1 MSQFRAPLLILFL
14 LAVAILFPANGRAAP
29 AQGASKVML
38 VLDASGSMWGQVE
51 GRAKIEIARDVIQ
64 TLVKDWDKSL
74 EVGLLAY
81 GHRSKGEC
89 NDIETL
95 QKVGPVNADGIM
107 KAVNALQPKGKT
119 PISDA
124 VRLAAEELKYT
135 EDHATVILVSD
146 GLETCEA
153 DPCAVAKSLK
163 QAGVNFTV
171 HVVGFDLKKEEQD
184 AIKCLAENTGGQ
196 FLPAQSA
203 GSLRQALQTTVVKV
217 KEEAVRVAQVEATT
231 PKKEPAAKPG
241 HHFIATLAEG
251 GPAIDSGLRWDIYE
265 AAANAD
271 GKRKQ
276 VSGTY
281 DASASFKLAAG
292 RYLAVAKRG
301 AATASQEFEVQSV
314 DESVRHTVV
323 LDAGVVVTNAYLVEG
338 QEPIKEGMRW
348 DIYSLAKDLEGKR
361 THITGTYDATG
372 QFTLNS
378 GQYFLVAKT
387 GSAGA
392 DAEITVKAGE
402 RLEQRMILNAGI
414 AVFEPTY
421 DEAGQE
427 VKDGMRW
434 DVYSTEKNLEGKR
447 THIAGTYDAKAR
459 FILPAG
465 KYYVTAKRGNAELNR
480 EVEVTAGKRDEAPF
494 VLNAGLVKFAAVLTQ
509 GKSPL
514 DKGMRWDIYSID
526 KDIDGKRKHFGG
538 SYDAD
543 PLFTFNEGKYFV
555 VAKSGSALKESE
567 IDVKAG
573 KRLEPVIDLN
583 AGIVKLVA
591 KASTGNEITQGI
603 RWDIYGTEKDLEGK
617 RPHIAGSYDAA
628 PLFTLSAGKYAVDIK
643 VGQAT
648 SQAELEVKAGD
659 SKQVEMA
666 IK

>member
-1 MSQFRAPLLILFL
+1 MSYLKTSLSTLLL
-14 LAVAILFPANGRAAP
+14 LAVAALFPASGHAAA
-29 AQGASKVML
+29 AQGTSKVML

-51 GRAKIEIARDVIQ
+51 GRAKIEIAREVIQ
-64 TLVKDWDKSL
+64 NLMKNWDKSI
-74 EVGLLAY
+74 EVGLSAY
-81 GHRSKGEC
+81 GHRTKGEC

-95 QKVGPVNADGIM
+95 QKVGPVNAASIM
-107 KAVNALQPKGKT
+107 KAVNELQPKGKT

-124 VRLAAEELKYT
+124 VRLAAEELKYN
-135 EDHATVILVSD
+135 EDRATVILVSD
-146 GLETCEA
+146 GLETCDA

-163 QAGVNFTV
+163 QAGVDFTV
-171 HVVGFDLKKEEQD
+171 HVVGFDLKKEEQE

-217 KEEAVRVAQVEATT
+217 KEEAIRMAQVEAA

-251 GPAIDSGLRWDIYE
+251 GPAIDSGMRWDIYE
-265 AAANAD
+265 AAADAD
-271 GKRKQ
+271 GKRKS
-276 VSGTY
+276 VTGTY

-292 RYLAVAKRG
+292 RYLAVAKRDS
-301 AATASQEFEVQSV
+301 ATASREFEVKSV

-323 LDAGVVVTNAYLVEG
+323 LDAGEVVANAYLIEG

-348 DIYSLAKDLEGKR
+348 DAYTLAKDVEGKR
-361 THITGTYDATG
+361 RAITGTYDATA

-378 GQYFLVAKT
+378 GRYFLAANT

-392 DAEITVKAGE
+392 DAEISIKAGE

-447 THIAGTYDAKAR
+447 THITGTYDTKAR

-465 KYYVTAKRGNAELNR
+465 KYYVTAMRGNAKLNR
-480 EVEVTAGKRDEAPF
+480 EVEVAAGKRNEAPF
-494 VLNAGLVKFAAVLTQ
+494 VLNAGLVKFAAILTQ
-509 GKSPL
+509 GKTPL
-514 DKGMRWDIYSID
+514 DEGMRWDIYSID
-526 KDIDGKRKHFGG
+526 KDLDGKRKHFGG

-555 VAKSGSALKESE
+555 VAKNGNASVIGE
-567 IDVKAG
+567 IDIKAG
-573 KRLEPVIDLN
+573 KRIEPVLDLN

-591 KASTGNEITQGI
+591 KASTGNEISQGL

-617 RPHIAGSYDAA
+617 RPHIGGSYDGT
-628 PLFTLSAGKYAVDIK
+628 PLFTLPAGKYAVEIK
-643 VGQAT
+643 VGQAM
-648 SQAELEVKAGD
+648 SQAELEVKPGD
-659 SKQVEMA
+659 SKQVEIA